1 VIFINFNFSTGS
13 CSHNFWHSDV
23 KIGMQYPNLPS
34 NKFIR
39 LDFSYW
45 RTHEKWSIFIVK
57 KREVKNIFSSK
68 CIFTAGVQSQNGLE
82 SFIVVLI
89 VEVNCCTSHHA
100 QMHWFSWFFVL
111 YFTSKCSQNVSL
123 SRRSVK
129 IECLDQNLMR
139 NMMQCLDFK
148 SNFHN
153 CSQNHFFLQ

>member
-1 VIFINFNFSTGS
+1 VSSTLIRAFNCWKSLLHVPKQQSCLNYVIFINFNFSTGS

-23 KIGMQYPNLPS
+23 KIGMQYPNLLS

-45 RTHEKWSIFIVK
+45 KTHEKWSLFIVK

-68 CIFTAGVQSQNGLE
+68 CLFTAGVQSQNRLE

-89 VEVNCCTSHHA
+89 VEINCCTSHHA

-111 YFTSKCSQNVSL
+111 FLLKSVPTTSV
-123 SRRSVK
+123 
-129 IECLDQNLMR
+129 
-139 NMMQCLDFK
+139 
-148 SNFHN
+148 
-153 CSQNHFFLQ
+153 